1 ANYSTSP
8 LPYQWA
14 VTRPDGATQILY
26 GSPATVTFLMAG
38 TYTIELGYSS
48 CWPTSGA
55 SVTFTATSL
64 YSLYPNPVTTGILK
78 IVMDKGSS
86 LSHTC
91 LAYTIRSVATG
102 AIVLQGQVNTS
113 LTILSQI
120 NVSSLST
127 GLYLVQLATCGTLLQ
142 PSTLI
147 QTDVIVIP

>member
-1 ANYSTSP
+1 
-8 LPYQWA
+8 
-14 VTRPDGATQILY
+14 
-26 GSPATVTFLMAG
+26 
-38 TYTIELGYSS
+38 
-48 CWPTSGA
+48 
-55 SVTFTATSL
+55 
-64 YSLYPNPVTTGILK
+64 LK